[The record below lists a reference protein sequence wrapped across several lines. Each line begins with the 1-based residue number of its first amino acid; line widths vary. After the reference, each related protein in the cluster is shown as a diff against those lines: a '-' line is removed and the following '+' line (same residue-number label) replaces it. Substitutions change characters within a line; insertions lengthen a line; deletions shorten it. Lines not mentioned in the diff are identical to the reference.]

1 MRLILCTLQVGFTI
15 FLIWNGRLL
24 IFLTME
30 HLQDFIAASIS
41 KCRFNHKVKVSG
53 VFYGHIGRKG
63 LRRVCFQEP
72 SLGGD
77 IYLQVTPFTDVIPST
92 IPYGTQVI
100 VYGKFCMYRGMDIV
114 SPTSIIC
121 VNDNK
126 KIKKELDR
134 RLTISMLISILL
146 EVLIYVIRLQ
156 GKFG

>member
-1 MRLILCTLQVGFTI
+1 
-15 FLIWNGRLL
+15 
-24 IFLTME
+24 
-30 HLQDFIAASIS
+30 
-41 KCRFNHKVKVSG
+41 
-53 VFYGHIGRKG
+53 
-63 LRRVCFQEP
+63 
-72 SLGGD
+72 
-77 IYLQVTPFTDVIPST
+77 
-92 IPYGTQVI
+92 
-100 VYGKFCMYRGMDIV
+100 MDIV